1 MTVSELNEAKL
12 AETLTALLAE
22 AIRRPS
28 PFPPGD
34 TREIC
39 AFAADRLRK
48 AGYDT
53 QVTGKVEH
61 CANVVARLGNGRP
74 SLVFN
79 AHVDTVGVGNP
90 DDWETDPFR
99 SVVRDGHVFGL
110 GAANCKGSTAVQL
123 WLAEE
128 IARRG
133 GPRSGEV
140 VFTFVADEE
149 ALGPLGTAY
158 LREVGLLRPDFLVLG
173 APTDNRL
180 IVAERGVLWVRLTTR
195 GRASHAGD
203 PAGGDNAIERMIR
216 LVTTIQET
224 LSPRLAA
231 RSDGEMVST
240 MNLGQF
246 HGGTN
251 TNVVPSACTVE
262 IDRRLLPD
270 ETVAA
275 AFAEIRDIVEAAG
288 EPAGSFSVEFITGTN
303 GFKAPPEGAAL
314 AAFRSAIEARTG
326 QAARFATAIGVSD
339 GRYFTEDGIE
349 IINFGP
355 GAGDQGHAANES
367 VSIGQLVDAAL
378 IQLALVDTLLELG

>member
-1 MTVSELNEAKL
+1 MTVSGLDEAKL
-12 AETLTALLAE
+12 AETLSAILAE
-22 AIRRPS
+22 AIGCPS
-28 PFPPGD
+28 AFPPGD
-34 TREIC
+34 TRGVC
-39 AFAADRLRK
+39 AFAAERLEK

-53 QVTGKVEH
+53 RVTGKVEP

-90 DDWETDPFR
+90 DDWNTDPFQA
-99 SVVRDGHVFGL
+99 VVRDGRVFGL
-110 GAANCKGSTAVQL
+110 GAANCKGSAAVQL

-128 IARRG
+128 IAHRG

-149 ALGPLGTAY
+149 ALGPLGTAF
-158 LREVGLLRPDFLVLG
+158 LREAGLLRPDFLVLG

-180 IVAERGVLWVRLTTR
+180 IVAERGVLWVKLTAR

-216 LVTTIQET
+216 LLAT
-224 LSPRLAA
+224 LQKTLLPRLAT
-231 RSDGEMVST
+231 RRDGEMVST
-240 MNLGQF
+240 LNLGQL
-246 HGGTN
+246 HGGAN
-251 TNVVPSACTVE
+251 TNVVPSECTAE

-270 ETVAA
+270 ETVPA
-275 AFAEIRDIVEAAG
+275 AFAEIREIVEAAD
-288 EPAGSFSVEFITGTN
+288 EPAGSFSVDLTTGAN

-314 AAFRSAIEARTG
+314 AAFRSAIEAHSG

-339 GRYFTEDGIE
+339 GRYFTDDGIE

-355 GAGDQGHAANES
+355 GAGAKGHAANES
-367 VSIGQLVDAAL
+367 VPVDQLIDAAL
-378 IQLALVDTLLELG
+378 IQLAVVDTLLGLG